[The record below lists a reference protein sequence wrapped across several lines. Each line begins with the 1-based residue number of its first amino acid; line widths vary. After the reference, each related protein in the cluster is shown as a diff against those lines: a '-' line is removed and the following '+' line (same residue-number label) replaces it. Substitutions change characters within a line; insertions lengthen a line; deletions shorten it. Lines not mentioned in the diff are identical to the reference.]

1 MKRNY
6 RLFVEDI
13 LESMNRIE
21 EYIKNISIE
30 EFKNSNMVFDAVIR
44 NLEII
49 GEAAKNIPD
58 EIRDQYEFVPWLK
71 MAGLR
76 NILIH
81 EYFGIDKQIVWKIIS
96 VDLPNTKP
104 SIEKVLNEI

>member
-1 MKRNY
+1 
-6 RLFVEDI
+6 
-13 LESMNRIE
+13 
-21 EYIKNISIE
+21 
-30 EFKNSNMVFDAVIR
+30 
-44 NLEII
+44 
-49 GEAAKNIPD
+49 
-58 EIRDQYEFVPWLK
+58 VPWLK

-96 VDLPNTKP
+96 VDLPNAKS